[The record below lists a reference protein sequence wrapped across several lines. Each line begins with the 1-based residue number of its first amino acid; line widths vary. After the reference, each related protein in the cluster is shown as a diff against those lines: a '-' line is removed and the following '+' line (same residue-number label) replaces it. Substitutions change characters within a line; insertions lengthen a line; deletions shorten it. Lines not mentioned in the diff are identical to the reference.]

1 MAIVDPHPGKIKP
14 DQAQAA
20 GTPLPGRLLA
30 EAMLLG
36 VSDEV
41 FLLDATTL
49 QILEASHS
57 VYSNLGC
64 DLTGL
69 RELSLDALLGVSQ
82 QTLKAHIAQHRHQS
96 QFVEL
101 MQDQAPLAGIIS
113 NDQLRVLHLQSA
125 DEEKPQELVLVVK
138 NDFASKEDALQALR
152 DSESRFQA
160 IVSNTPGLVFQFQL
174 DRDGEIAFVYLS
186 DGCKALLGLSSQE
199 LKSDPKLFYA
209 MINARD
215 RTSLRRRLERST
227 VELRLLNWEGRVWID
242 DWQDTKWINL
252 RSIPRVLSNGV
263 VQWEGIMTNI
273 TQSKKEKHEIEQSR
287 RSLIELSAHMDQ
299 IKEQERSRIARE
311 IHDDLGGNLTAIK
324 IGLASII
331 NRIVNDQKVS
341 LEQAHNLESIVDN
354 TFEAVHRISS
364 DLRPNI
370 LDLGIVAALEWQ
382 AKEFEKQIAIACDF
396 TSSQSEISVSSAQA
410 ITLFRICQESMSN
423 IAKHAQ
429 ARRASVQLVTTA
441 SEIVMTIR
449 DDGVGISSGDVLKT
463 NSFGLRGM
471 QERVAALN
479 GSLTIGKAADM
490 SGRAGTQLTIRLPVQ
505 A

>member
-1 MAIVDPHPGKIKP
+1 MIKHESS
-14 DQAQAA
+14 
-20 GTPLPGRLLA
+20 LSLECKLLA

-41 FLLDATTL
+41 FLLDAATL
-49 QILEASHS
+49 QILNASQS
-57 VYSNLGC
+57 VLHHVNC
-64 DLTGL
+64 DLAGL

-82 QTLKAHIAQHRHQS
+82 QTLRSHIALHHHQP

-113 NDQLRVLHLQSA
+113 NDQLRVMHLQST
-125 DEEKPQELVLVVK
+125 DHEGQVREFVLVVK

-252 RSIPRVLSNGV
+252 RSIPRVLNNGV

-273 TQSKKEKHEIEQSR
+273 TQSKKEQHEIEQSR

-396 TSSQSEISVSSAQA
+396 ASSQSEISVSSAQA

-423 IAKHAQ
+423 IAKHAK
-429 ARRASVQLVTTA
+429 AKRASVELSTTD
-441 SEIVMTIR
+441 SEITMTIR

-471 QERVAALN
+471 HERVAALN

-490 SGRAGTQLTIRLPVQ
+490 SGKSGTLLTIRLPVQ